1 MADDSQS
8 NLGGRYAQALFDL
21 ASDADAIGAIE
32 ADLDAL
38 KAMRAESADLRR
50 LLDSPVFDSADRA
63 RALNALAERA
73 GFQPLTR
80 KFLGLLAANR
90 RTAALPQVIEGFRRL
105 SAQRRGA
112 VEADV
117 VTAVPLTQEQRNSLA
132 AALGQ
137 SLGMSTEISVRVDP
151 SILGGIKIKVGS
163 RLFDASV
170 KSRLDQLK
178 FALQR
183 A

>member
-1 MADDSQS
+1 V
-8 NLGGRYAQALFDL
+8 
-21 ASDADAIGAIE
+21 E
-32 ADLDAL
+32 ADLNAL
-38 KAMRAESADLRR
+38 KTMRAESPDLRR
-50 LLDSPVFDSADRA
+50 LLDSPVFDAADRS
-63 RALNALAERA
+63 RALNAVAERA

-90 RTAALPQVIEGFRRL
+90 RTSSLPQVIEGYRRL
-105 SAQRRGA
+105 SAERRGA
-112 VEADV
+112 LEADV
-117 VTAVPLTQEQRNSLA
+117 VTAVPLTQDQRDSLA

-137 SLGMSTEISVRVDP
+137 SLGMQTEISVRVDP
-151 SILGGIKIKVGS
+151 SILGGIRIKVGS

-170 KSRLDQLK
+170 KTRLDQLK